1 MTVATKK
8 PARKR
13 GRPALPPEEGKRH
26 PLNVR
31 TTKELREKLDA
42 AIRQSGR
49 SLTQEIELRLER
61 SFRDEEGFG
70 GKENYAL
77 FKMMGGA
84 ADVIQARTGKL
95 WMADWDTSVSV
106 RAAWKRLAS
115 DAAPK
120 PPRKIMQ
127 SIRDQG
133 PTAPTPLP
141 RMIIQSIRDQGP
153 TGPTPPEL
161 PKPRAGAPV
170 GLLSGFR
177 TLSDEEQ
184 RAYEKESAAYE
195 KARSNYMKRL
205 KKYQREQQLVQ
216 QHIDSLLDLGR
227 EVASGLFPER
237 PKR

>member
-1 MTVATKK
+1 MGNAGKASAKK
-8 PARKR
+8 RAR
-13 GRPALPPEEGKRH
+13 GRPPLEPGRAKRSSFNTRIRSQ
-26 PLNVR
+26 L
-31 TTKELREKLDA
+31 KEHLEREAKSA
-42 AIRQSGR
+42 GR
-49 SLTQEIELRLER
+49 SLSEEIEHRLEW

-77 FKMMGGA
+77 FKMMGAA

-106 RAAWKRLAS
+106 RAAWERLAS

-120 PPRKIMQ
+120 LPRKIMQ

-133 PTAPTPLP
+133 PTAPTP
-141 RMIIQSIRDQGP
+141 
-153 TGPTPPEL
+153 PEL
-161 PKPRAGAPV
+161 PKPPAGAPV
-170 GLLSGFR
+170 GLLSGFL

-184 RAYEKESAAYE
+184 RAYGKESAAHE

-205 KKYQREQQLVQ
+205 KKYQRELQLVG